1 MSRKSNVNK
10 CKHELEIE
18 SEPLFSG
25 KREKLTNQP
34 TNQPGALINKIS
46 LRELYGGGC

>member
-10 CKHELEIE
+10 CNHELETE

-25 KREKLTNQP
+25 KREKPTNQP
-34 TNQPGALINKIS
+34 TNE
-46 LRELYGGGC
+46 EL